1 MNMEKKNSIL
11 IVDDDAAILMELTS
25 ILRSDYKLYV
35 VCDGAS
41 ALEKA
46 NESLPDLILLDVIM
60 PDMSGLEVISELKKT
75 ERTKSIP
82 VILMTGL
89 SEEDSKN
96 EEMAIGAGN
105 YIRKP
110 FNAETVKL
118 MVKQQFNNH

>member
-11 IVDDDAAILMELTS
+11 IVDDDVAILMELTS

-46 NESLPDLILLDVIM
+46 NESLPDLIMLDVFM
-60 PDMSGLEVISELKKT
+60 PDMSGFEVISELKKI

-96 EEMAIGAGN
+96 EGIAIGAVN
-105 YIRKP
+105 YIQKP

-118 MVKQQFNNH
+118 MVSQHLNNH